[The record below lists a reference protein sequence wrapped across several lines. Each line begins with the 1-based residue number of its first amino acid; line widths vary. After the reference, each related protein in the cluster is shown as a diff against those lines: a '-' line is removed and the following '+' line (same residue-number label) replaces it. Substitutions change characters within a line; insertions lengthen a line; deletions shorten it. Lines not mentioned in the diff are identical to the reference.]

1 MFKGVITIMSNTEFE
16 ELTKDQQY
24 ILSVMYKKYLECVK
38 SGSVKLKCN
47 NFNDAESL
55 HKLYFSKFHFEDVEN
70 DLKKLK
76 KQGFLHGVYADNTI
90 YHLTM
95 EDKTIVYFENKF
107 KNNMKSL
114 IDNISKIASFI
125 PGL

>member
-1 MFKGVITIMSNTEFE
+1 MENIEFE

-47 NFNDAESL
+47 DFNDAKSL
-55 HKLYFSKFHFEDVEN
+55 HKNYFSELHFEDVEY

-76 KQGFLHGVYADNTI
+76 KQNFLHGVYADNTI
-90 YHLTM
+90 FNITM

-107 KNNMKSL
+107 KNDMKNL
-114 IDNISKIASFI
+114 IDSISKIASII